1 MRDDAFIRRY
11 LRFCRRILRRAA
23 YSVRFLGRPI
33 CVDATAWVSWK
44 STLHTPC
51 GGSIRIGRN
60 CEIHPYSMLLTHG
73 GDIRIGD
80 DCSVNPFTIVYGAG
94 GTTIGKGV
102 RIAAHSMIVPEN
114 HNPGS
119 DALPVIA
126 SGKTRRGVLIE
137 DNVWIGSGVCV
148 LDGVRIG
155 RNSVIGAGSVVTRSV
170 PNDVTVVGIPARVI
184 KSRSDAGAE
193 GAPTTAPSYTERERG

>member
-1 MRDDAFIRRY
+1 MRDDALIRRY
-11 LRFCRRILRRAA
+11 LRFSRRILRRFG
-23 YSVRFLGRPI
+23 YSIRFFGRPI
-33 CVDATAWVSWK
+33 SVDASAWVSWK

-94 GTTIGKGV
+94 GTTIGNGV

-119 DALPVIA
+119 DVLPVIA
-126 SGKTRRGVLIE
+126 SGKTRQGVSIE
-137 DNVWIGSGVCV
+137 DNVWIGSGVRV

-155 RNSVIGAGSVVTRSV
+155 RNAVIGAGSVVTRSV
-170 PNDVTVVGIPARVI
+170 PNDVTAVGIPARVI
-184 KSRSDAGAE
+184 KSRNGAGAE
-193 GAPTTAPSYTERERG
+193 SAPTTALNERERG

>member
-1 MRDDAFIRRY
+1 MRRV
-11 LRFCRRILRRAA
+11 A
-23 YSVRFLGRPI
+23 YSIRFLGRPI
-33 CVDATAWVSWK
+33 TVDASAWVSWK

-94 GTTIGKGV
+94 GTTIGNGV

-119 DALPVIA
+119 DALPIIA
-126 SGKTRRGVLIE
+126 SGKTRQGVRIE
-137 DNVWIGSGVCV
+137 DNVWIGSGVRV

-155 RNSVIGAGSVVTRSV
+155 RNAIIGAGSVVTRSV
-170 PNDVTVVGIPARVI
+170 PNDVTAVGIPARVI
-184 KSRSDAGAE
+184 KSRSDARAE
-193 GAPTTAPSYTERERG
+193 SAAITAHSDTEHG